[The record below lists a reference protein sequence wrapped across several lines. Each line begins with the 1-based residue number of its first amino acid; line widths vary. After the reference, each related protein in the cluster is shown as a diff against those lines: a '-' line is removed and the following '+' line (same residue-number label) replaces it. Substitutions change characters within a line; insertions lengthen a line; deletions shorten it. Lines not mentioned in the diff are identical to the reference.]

1 MVVSLHPGE
10 GCLAKA
16 LGVYP
21 SVGIEHSVH
30 SLDFVDLEVVLRTLG
45 EGKVG

>member
-1 MVVSLHPGE
+1 MAKLVPLQPGE

-16 LGVYP
+16 IAVF
-21 SVGIEHSVH
+21 GIEHSVH
-30 SLDFVDLEVVLRTLG
+30 PFDFVDLEVVLRTLG